1 MEGTTRR
8 QRRIVRRQLRRA
20 VAITSIVALVP
31 IVLVLGTLGAGA
43 ATATITSDGPLTAI
57 GISDQLNCSVNH
69 ADDTQPEFF
78 GGTACGTFIG
88 VDGTMYFSPAA
99 IPAGQPSTTPFT
111 AVSQTG
117 PTGTGTEGDPF
128 TVVTVVDAGTTGV
141 RLTQTDTYVAGLE
154 SYRTDIA
161 VSNSSATPKSV
172 RVYRAGDCF
181 LQNSDS
187 GFGAVDTTTGAVACT
202 TGLEP
207 GSRIEQWFPI
217 TPGSSYMEAG
227 FSTVWSTISSL
238 QAFPNTCTC
247 ETLLD
252 NGAGL
257 SWDLNVAPSASS
269 TVSSLITFSPL
280 GVAPLSLAKT
290 ADAGT
295 VAPGGAN
302 GYTITVSNPNTSAVT
317 LDTLTDTLPAGF
329 AYEAGSTTGATTAN
343 PTVEGQELTW
353 SEIAVPANGDATLHF
368 GVTAATT
375 PDTYTNQASATAE
388 GFTVAPT
395 GPTAPVTV
403 SGSENPLILS
413 LAPASAENPVGSP
426 HTVTATAT
434 RNESPVADL
443 SVSFDV
449 VSGPNVG
456 TAGSAVTG
464 PDGTASFTYTGEVTG
479 TDTIRA
485 SALDGE
491 TTVSSNDVTKTW
503 TEASG
508 VDLVLTS
515 ATQPGSVTVGNN
527 VQTTF
532 SATNTGTTAATGV
545 VVTIGLP
552 PDTTLD
558 DIDPSQGSC
567 DPPVEGAVTC
577 ALGTLAAGGGSAT
590 IRLLLRAPGTVPE
603 GGTITTSGVASSD
616 QTGPIEPGSDSSA
629 TVVDLTPG
637 QASGFVPP
645 GGTLSTGNVAT
656 PADNTIISFTLPD
669 SGPGAPMEL
678 RAEPDPTLMFCGGQA
693 CSGKTAFVLPFTGYE
708 DPTQPPRVRITWDR
722 SVRGRGVFSTIYV
735 QKEENGPIVTVPECR
750 PRRHDDDHHHHGR
763 HWRQKHHRWLVW
775 WFWWLFHR
783 HDHLGPRSGIAD
795 PSPCV
800 NARSVDRHGDVTF
813 EILLLSGDPKFGRR

>member
-1 MEGTTRR
+1 
-8 QRRIVRRQLRRA
+8 
-20 VAITSIVALVP
+20 
-31 IVLVLGTLGAGA
+31 
-43 ATATITSDGPLTAI
+43 
-57 GISDQLNCSVNH
+57 
-69 ADDTQPEFF
+69 
-78 GGTACGTFIG
+78 
-88 VDGTMYFSPAA
+88 
-99 IPAGQPSTTPFT
+99 
-111 AVSQTG
+111 
-117 PTGTGTEGDPF
+117 
-128 TVVTVVDAGTTGV
+128 
-141 RLTQTDTYVAGLE
+141 
-154 SYRTDIA
+154 
-161 VSNSSATPKSV
+161 
-172 RVYRAGDCF
+172 
-181 LQNSDS
+181 
-187 GFGAVDTTTGAVACT
+187 
-202 TGLEP
+202 
-207 GSRIEQWFPI
+207 
-217 TPGSSYMEAG
+217 
-227 FSTVWSTISSL
+227 
-238 QAFPNTCTC
+238 
-247 ETLLD
+247 
-252 NGAGL
+252 
-257 SWDLNVAPSASS
+257 
-269 TVSSLITFSPL
+269 
-280 GVAPLSLAKT
+280 
-290 ADAGT
+290 
-295 VAPGGAN
+295 
-302 GYTITVSNPNTSAVT
+302 
-317 LDTLTDTLPAGF
+317 
-329 AYEAGSTTGATTAN
+329 
-343 PTVEGQELTW
+343 
-353 SEIAVPANGDATLHF
+353 
-368 GVTAATT
+368 
-375 PDTYTNQASATAE
+375 
-388 GFTVAPT
+388 
-395 GPTAPVTV
+395 
-403 SGSENPLILS
+403 
-413 LAPASAENPVGSP
+413 
-426 HTVTATAT
+426 
-434 RNESPVADL
+434 VADL